1 MTRPTPY
8 VASLRIYEPIS
19 AFSPA
24 EQLRWQSIPFD
35 VSTGIDEQRRALART
50 VTSAHITTKPD
61 GAHLLEHEGKRFV
74 CPWSTAV
81 RSLEALAEF
90 RETLPAPVTKF
101 FLPERT
107 VSAITENSVLVEDK
121 ISYIQTETW
130 MIPPRWFSLFLPGDR
145 LIGEVDSEPFV
156 VMRTSIAQAKQRC
169 VFTHQTVVANFGNGP
184 IEQEIA
190 DLLEWMSLFDSESI
204 VEVDYGGL
212 ATYLQS
218 ILIANGESGLEADTS
233 IEDITSSLGGLAS
246 GDGEAAGRGYERLIS
261 RWRLVAAMESAS

>member
-1 MTRPTPY
+1 
-8 VASLRIYEPIS
+8 
-19 AFSPA
+19 
-24 EQLRWQSIPFD
+24 
-35 VSTGIDEQRRALART
+35 
-50 VTSAHITTKPD
+50 
-61 GAHLLEHEGKRFV
+61 
-74 CPWSTAV
+74 
-81 RSLEALAEF
+81 
-90 RETLPAPVTKF
+90 
-101 FLPERT
+101 
-107 VSAITENSVLVEDK
+107 
-121 ISYIQTETW
+121 
-130 MIPPRWFSLFLPGDR
+130 LPGDR
-145 LIGEVDSEPFV
+145 LIGEVDGEPFV

-169 VFTHQTVVANFGNGP
+169 MFTHQTVVANFGNGP

-218 ILIANGESGLEADTS
+218 ILIGNGESGLEADTS